1 MEHALELSHANRAL
15 VTGAGQRLGQAI
27 AVALG
32 ERGYRV
38 AIHYRSSKEGAEAT
52 AKAVR
57 DVGGVAEL
65 VQADL
70 ADEDDTAR
78 LVEASADALGGHLGL
93 LINNAS
99 TFEDDDIL
107 THTRGNW
114 DFHMDVNLRA
124 PILLSQKF
132 ASMLGKDQRGVIINM
147 IDQRVWKL
155 NPSFFTYT
163 LSKSALWSATKTLAQ
178 GLAPNIRVN
187 GIGPGPTLK
196 NEFQSEQEFQKEV
209 EATLTQR
216 GANPDEIVKAVRFLI
231 DADAVTGQMI
241 AVDGGQHLIWQ
252 TPDVVDT
259 ID

>member
-1 MEHALELSHANRAL
+1 MEHSHAHRAL
-15 VTGAGQRLGQAI
+15 VTGAGQRLGKAI

-32 ERGYRV
+32 ERGYKV
-38 AIHYRSSKEGAEAT
+38 AIHYRSSEDGAEDT
-52 AKAVR
+52 ANAVR
-57 DVGGVAEL
+57 QAGGAAEL
-65 VQADL
+65 VKADL
-70 ADEDDTAR
+70 SDENDTAG
-78 LVEASADALGGHLGL
+78 LVARAADALGGHLGL
-93 LINNAS
+93 LVNNAS
-99 TFEDDDIL
+99 TFQDDDIL
-107 THTRGNW
+107 THTRANW

-132 ASMLGKDQRGVIINM
+132 GEMLGKEQRGVIINM

-163 LSKSALWSATKTLAQ
+163 LSKAALWSATKTLAQ

-196 NEFQSEQEFQKEV
+196 NEFQSDDEFRKEV

-252 TPDVVDT
+252 TPDVIDTVD
-259 ID
+259 

>member
-1 MEHALELSHANRAL
+1 MELSHANRAL

-57 DVGGVAEL
+57 DAGGVAEL

-132 ASMLGKDQRGVIINM
+132 AGMLGKEQRGVIINM

-178 GLAPNIRVN
+178 GLAP
-187 GIGPGPTLK
+187 
-196 NEFQSEQEFQKEV
+196 
-209 EATLTQR
+209 
-216 GANPDEIVKAVRFLI
+216 
-231 DADAVTGQMI
+231 
-241 AVDGGQHLIWQ
+241 
-252 TPDVVDT
+252 
-259 ID
+259 

>member
-1 MEHALELSHANRAL
+1 MEHRHANRAL

-32 ERGYRV
+32 EQGYKV
-38 AIHYRSSKEGAEAT
+38 AIHYRSSRDGAEAT

-57 DVGGVAEL
+57 EAGGTAEL

-70 ADEDDTAR
+70 SDEADTAA
-78 LVEASADALGGHLGL
+78 LVSKSAKALGGPLGL
-93 LINNAS
+93 LVNNAS
-99 TFEDDDIL
+99 TFKDDDIL
-107 THTRGNW
+107 THTRDNW

-132 ASMLGKDQRGVIINM
+132 GEMLGKEERGVIINM

-155 NPSFFTYT
+155 NPQFFTYT
-163 LSKSALWSATKTLAQ
+163 LSKAALWSATKTLAQ

-196 NEFQSEQEFQKEV
+196 NEFQSDNEFQQEV

-216 GANPDEIVKAVRFLI
+216 GANPEEIVKAVRFLI

-252 TPDVVDT
+252 TPDIVEVVE
-259 ID
+259 

>member
-1 MEHALELSHANRAL
+1 MEYVLDYRHANRAL
-15 VTGAGQRLGQAI
+15 VTGAGQRLGRAI
-27 AVALG
+27 SVFLG
-32 ERGYRV
+32 EAGYQV
-38 AIHYRSSKEGAEAT
+38 AVHYRGSRDGAEAT
-52 AKAVR
+52 VR
-57 DVGGVAEL
+57 DVQDAGGTAAL

-70 ADEDDTAR
+70 SDEADTAA
-78 LVEASADALGGHLGL
+78 LVKKASDALGGHIGL

-99 TFEDDDIL
+99 TFEDDDIQ
-107 THTRGNW
+107 THTRESW

-124 PILLSQKF
+124 PILLSQAF
-132 ASMLGKDQRGVIINM
+132 ANALPDSAHGVIINM

-178 GLAPNIRVN
+178 GLAPKIRVN

-196 NEFQSEQEFQKEV
+196 SVHQSEDDFRQEV

-216 GANPDEIVKAVRFLI
+216 GANPDEIVKAIKFLI

-252 TPDVVDT
+252 TPDVLDV
-259 ID
+259 IE